1 VADRERPLFAVLI
14 LPVILVIVGFAGLN
28 RVMQS
33 PNFAIYRTVD
43 VVQFLGSGV
52 CFGVAMVLIIIVL
65 RGVRV

>member
-1 VADRERPLFAVLI
+1 MDDRKRPLLAVLI
-14 LPVILVIVGFAGLN
+14 LPAILVIVGFAGLN

-43 VVQFLGSGV
+43 VVQLLGSGL

-65 RGVRV
+65 RGVRI